1 MNYNQALNLPIT
13 EKLTKAQ
20 LIELSNTLQDHC
32 LLKEL
37 EERTGISL
45 IIEGLTKVI
54 STVKY
59 ELPLLI
65 RDIENTPQTLRELL
79 TFKRD

>member
-1 MNYNQALNLPIT
+1 MNYKKALTYPIT

-54 STVKY
+54 ATIKY
-59 ELPLLI
+59 ELPILI
-65 RDIENTPQTLRELL
+65 QDIKNSGQSFRQLITI
-79 TFKRD
+79 KRD

>member
-1 MNYNQALNLPIT
+1 MNYKKALTYPIT

-59 ELPLLI
+59 ELPILI
-65 RDIENTPQTLRELL
+65 QDIKNSGQSLRQLV